1 MAGKKEIPC
10 SLAFLLDLVDL
21 LLGGI
26 PHRPVEVVRVAKLA
40 VLRRLVGCPP
50 AVVRHREVEDEGAVH
65 PIVAEVARDLHVSAL
80 IAFAGGDGRLYS
92 HGMTERAEE
101 RLELRDGP
109 IVCLRGSTHRRTTL
123 NMIGLVTKVM
133 LTTGAECALSL
144 IHI

>member
-1 MAGKKEIPC
+1 MRGAC
-10 SLAFLLDLVDL
+10 TSARRR
-21 LLGGI
+21 GG
-26 PHRPVEVVRVAKLA
+26 
-40 VLRRLVGCPP
+40 GCPP

-80 IAFAGGDGRLYS
+80 IAFAGGDGRLDS

-109 IVCLRGSTHRRTTL
+109 VVCLRGSTHRRTTL

-133 LTTGAECALSL
+133 LPTGAERAGVVN
-144 IHI
+144 